1 MVLQRR
7 TCGNPADAVP
17 WLRAF
22 KASTGDHFET
32 TSAAEWENV
41 IELEGY
47 TALSSVGR
55 IFTTQEAGTTPL
67 YRLFAG
73 PSQLHFY
80 TPSATERDQAVGT
93 GLTFEGIAGYVYTDS
108 TCGASPLYRLYQIV
122 TGDHMYSMNAAEI
135 NTVVKTQ
142 NYNFEGLQCFI
153 FPM

>member
-32 TSAAEWENV
+32 TSAAEWENP
-41 IELEGY
+41 
-47 TALSSVGR
+47 SSWR
-55 IFTTQEAGTTPL
+55 
-67 YRLFAG
+67 
-73 PSQLHFY
+73 
-80 TPSATERDQAVGT
+80 ERDQAVGT